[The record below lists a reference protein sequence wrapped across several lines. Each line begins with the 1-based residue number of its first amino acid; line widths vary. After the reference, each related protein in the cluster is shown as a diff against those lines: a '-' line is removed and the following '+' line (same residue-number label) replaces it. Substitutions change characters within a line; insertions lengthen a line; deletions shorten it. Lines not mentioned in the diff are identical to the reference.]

1 MILHLLIHGQRTE
14 KQFATYA
21 LQQFSALGVCSE
33 FVFMSSNKEFED
45 YELFSGVKFIDPNK
59 EEELSLLLDSLSE
72 YSSIVF
78 HGLFEPWCEV
88 VLRSVPDRVKVGWVF
103 WGGEIYG
110 RKDLT
115 DKFIAPRSRFVYKI
129 RHLLNLVRGKQ
140 ESHYEVPKN
149 IYQRVDYCMTDMK
162 EEYEFAKEYLNAPQ
176 MKFLWYNYYSIDKT
190 IGDLADSYCNGSNI
204 IVGNSA
210 SIECNFFDTFSI
222 VRSNKRR
229 SEYNTVLLSC
239 STMVQP
245 HYRPQ
250 AQGNI
255 ITGLWLGMCVYLSEK
270 SFAYQYFKRIGIQ
283 VYSIERDLRNGF
295 LYSPERDWKTIE
307 RNRSVLRYWYGEKE
321 MKSRNME
328 LVSVLE
334 GE

>member
-1 MILHLLIHGQRTE
+1 M
-14 KQFATYA
+14 
-21 LQQFSALGVCSE
+21 
-33 FVFMSSNKEFED
+33 
-45 YELFSGVKFIDPNK
+45 
-59 EEELSLLLDSLSE
+59 
-72 YSSIVF
+72 
-78 HGLFEPWCEV
+78 
-88 VLRSVPDRVKVGWVF
+88 VP
-103 WGGEIYG
+103 
-110 RKDLT
+110 L
-115 DKFIAPRSRFVYKI
+115 VY
-129 RHLLNLVRGKQ
+129 
-140 ESHYEVPKN
+140 YMP
-149 IYQRVDYCMTDMK
+149 
-162 EEYEFAKEYLNAPQ
+162 
-176 MKFLWYNYYSIDKT
+176 
-190 IGDLADSYCNGSNI
+190 
-204 IVGNSA
+204 
-210 SIECNFFDTFSI
+210 
-222 VRSNKRR
+222 R